1 MSLLKSIER
10 LKRMDDLIKK
20 EITGT
25 SKEFGE
31 KLGISRSMLMENLN
45 EMKEMGAEI
54 AFCALRRSYYYTNK
68 FSVVIG
74 KSERVTGGW
83 NFFYQSSS
91 VGHLSSTLVPQGYET
106 MISNYAADTE
116 KRMSR

>member
-1 MSLLKSIER
+1 
-10 LKRMDDLIKK
+10 MDDLIKK
-20 EITGT
+20 EATGT
-25 SKEFGE
+25 SKEFAK

-45 EMKEMGAEI
+45 EMKELGAEI
-54 AFCALRRSYYYTNK
+54 AFCSFRRSYYYTNR

-74 KSERVTGGW
+74 RPERVIGGR

-91 VGHLSSTLVPQGYET
+91 IGHLSSSLVPHAYL
-106 MISNYAADTE
+106 ISKDNYAAEAE

>member
-25 SKEFGE
+25 SKEFAE

-45 EMKEMGAEI
+45 EMKELGAEI
-54 AFCALRRSYYYTNK
+54 AFCSRRRSYHYTDR

-74 KSERVTGGW
+74 KAERIKGGI
-83 NFFYQSSS
+83 FFSSP
-91 VGHLSSTLVPQGYET
+91 VLL
-106 MISNYAADTE
+106 DTHPLF
-116 KRMSR
+116 